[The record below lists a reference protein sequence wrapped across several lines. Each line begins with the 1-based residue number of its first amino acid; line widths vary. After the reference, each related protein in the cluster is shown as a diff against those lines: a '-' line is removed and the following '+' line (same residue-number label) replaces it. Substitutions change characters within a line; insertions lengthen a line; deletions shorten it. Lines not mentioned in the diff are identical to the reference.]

1 MQKILLATVAM
12 GALLAGGASA
22 AQAQD
27 WSLNP
32 TYGSTSLR
40 AGFTPDPYVINLHS
54 GGSINAATAI
64 SSSCRGFIANAPDYR
79 VTYSAGSWPLIFTV
93 NADVDTTLV
102 VNGPDGRWYCD
113 DDGGEGLNPRLQWG
127 SPPSGQYDV
136 YVGTYGNAS
145 IQPAQLIISELT
157 GGQAQAPVN
166 NSRPDWSLNP
176 TYGSVTLRAG
186 FTPDPYNV
194 AVQSGGSIDA
204 SVAVSS
210 SCRGFIAVAPD
221 FRLTYTAGSWPLN
234 ISVDSASDTTLVI
247 NGPDGQWYCDDD
259 GGQGLNPS
267 LRWGTPPSGQY
278 DIYIGTYGDASLRNA
293 TLSISEV
300 SSN

>member
-1 MQKILLATVAM
+1 MQKTIILTAAL
-12 GALLAGGASA
+12 GALVTATAVTPA
-22 AQAQD
+22 AEAQN

-32 TYGSTSLR
+32 TYGSANLQ

-54 GGSINAATAI
+54 GGSIDASTAI

-79 VTYSAGSWPLIFTV
+79 VTYQAGSWPLIFTV

-102 VNGPDGRWYCD
+102 VNGPDGQWYCD

-157 GGQAQAPVN
+157 GGAPVN
-166 NSRPDWSLNP
+166 NTGPDWSLNP
-176 TYGSVTLRAG
+176 TYGTVSLQAG

-194 AVQSGGSIDA
+194 DLQSGGTIDA
-204 SVAVSS
+204 SVAISS
-210 SCRGFIAVAPD
+210 SCRGFIAQAPD
-221 FRLTYTAGSWPLN
+221 VRLNYSAGSWPLI
-234 ISVDSASDTTLVI
+234 ISVNSSSDTTLAI

-267 LRWGTPPSGQY
+267 LRWGSPPSGQY
-278 DIYIGTYGDASLRNA
+278 DIYVGTYGDASLRSA

>member
-1 MQKILLATVAM
+1 MKMKRQGILAGALGSALAM
-12 GALLAGGASA
+12 GALASVA
-22 AQAQD
+22 EAQD

-32 TYGSTSLR
+32 TYGSVSLR

-54 GGSINAATAI
+54 GGSINASQTI
-64 SSSCRGFIANAPDYR
+64 GGSCRGYIANAPDYR
-79 VTYSAGSWPLIFTV
+79 VTYQAGSWPLVFTV
-93 NADVDTTLV
+93 NASADTTLV
-102 VNGPDGRWYCD
+102 VNGPDGLWYCD
-113 DDGGEGLNPRLQWG
+113 DDSGEGLNPRLQWG

-136 YVGTYGNAS
+136 YVGTYGSAS
-145 IQPAQLIISELT
+145 VQPAQLIISELT
-157 GGQAQAPVN
+157 GA
-166 NSRPDWSLNP
+166 SRATGPDWTLNP
-176 TYGSVTLRAG
+176 TYGSVSLRAG

-194 AVQSGGSIDA
+194 QLQSGGPIDA
-204 SVAVSS
+204 SQAVSS

-221 FRLTYTAGSWPLN
+221 FRLTYSAGSWPLI
-234 ISVDSASDTTLVI
+234 ISVNSSADTTLVI
-247 NGPDGQWYCDDD
+247 NGPDGRWYCDDD

-278 DIYIGTYGDASLRNA
+278 DIYIGTYGGASLRSA